1 MRRTVALLAVAA
13 FLLASASGVWW
24 LIRGSAHGAAA
35 AEAPRDG
42 ARPPISVLAGRAET
56 RPFPIVIRGIGS
68 AQAFSTVTVKSRVDG
83 NIVKVAYDEGQPVHK
98 GELLVEIDPR
108 PYQAQLEQAEATK
121 AKDAAN
127 LENARRDLAR
137 DAALVNTNLA
147 VSRQQYD
154 TQKAL
159 VAQLAAAVEA
169 DQAAIDAAQLN
180 LAYCSITSPIDGVT
194 GLRLVDIGNLVQ
206 ANAATPL
213 VTITQIKPIFDTFTI
228 PERDLDRVRRAM
240 ARGPVTVLAFNSS
253 DDRQLASG
261 LLKVINN
268 SVDQA
273 TGTVTLRA
281 EFANRDA
288 ALWPGQ
294 FVNAHLIL
302 KTVKNGVTVPVA
314 AVSMG
319 PTGPFAYV
327 IAPNSTVRVQPVKVV
342 AVENRTA
349 LIGAGL
355 KAGDRVVLSGQI
367 DLAPGMRVAVQ
378 PSAPGAMIAREPE
391 IGPEGVGST
400 GINTVAGITGVTPR

>member
-1 MRRTVALLAVAA
+1 
-13 FLLASASGVWW
+13 
-24 LIRGSAHGAAA
+24 
-35 AEAPRDG
+35 
-42 ARPPISVLAGRAET
+42 VLAGRAET

-68 AQAFSTVTVKSRVDG
+68 AQAFNTVTVKSRVDG

-213 VTITQIKPIFDTFTI
+213 VTITQIKPIFVTFTI